1 MARRITSH
9 DVHRIVGALEDDV
22 MAQVLATGAT
32 LDELMEA
39 RQWLTA
45 PDVVQSEAQH
55 QMRGRVAQLYEI
67 LSANDILF
75 EED

>member
-9 DVHRIVGALEDDV
+9 DVHRFVGSLEDDV

-45 PDVVQSEAQH
+45 PDVVQTETHH
-55 QMRGRVAQLYEI
+55 QMHGRVAQLYEI
-67 LSANDILF
+67 LSANDVLF